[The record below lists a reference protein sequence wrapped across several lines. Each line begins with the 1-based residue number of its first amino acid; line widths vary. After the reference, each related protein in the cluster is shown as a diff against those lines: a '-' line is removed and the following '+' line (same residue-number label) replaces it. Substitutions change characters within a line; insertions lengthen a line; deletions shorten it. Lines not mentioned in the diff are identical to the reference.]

1 MTIHLIK
8 SVELSAEVFTAVYDL
23 LTAVDGTI
31 TIKCDPASVINFD
44 EEEIFKRF
52 YEDEEAF
59 SKMTEP
65 PLYSMTHLERRRI
78 FTSYVRTAFWT
89 TFFSKCETFR
99 VNNSIPENEMVL
111 MPTEIGNYN
120 FIT

>member
-8 SVELSAEVFTAVYDL
+8 SAELSAEVFTDVYDL

-31 TIKCDPASVINFD
+31 TIKFDLASVIIFD
-44 EEEIFKRF
+44 QEEIFKRF

-65 PLYSMTHLERRRI
+65 LLY
-78 FTSYVRTAFWT
+78 
-89 TFFSKCETFR
+89 
-99 VNNSIPENEMVL
+99 
-111 MPTEIGNYN
+111 G
-120 FIT
+120 